1 MINYFFEDTNFK
13 FNKRRATSKWLKS
26 AIALENKK
34 LGDISIIYCSDDY
47 LLEINKQYL
56 SHDYYTDVITF
67 NYCEGDLISGDI
79 FISVDTIKANAEEYG
94 ASFDNELC
102 RVMVHGILHLIGYD
116 DDCESNQLIM
126 RQKEDF
132 YLERYDKYV

>member
-34 LGDISIIYCSDDY
+34 LGDVSIIYCSDDY

-102 RVMVHGILHLIGYD
+102 RVMVHGLLHLIGYD

-132 YLERYDKYV
+132 YLERYDK

>member
-102 RVMVHGILHLIGYD
+102 RVMVHGLLHLIGYD
-116 DDCESNQLIM
+116 DYCESNQLIM

-132 YLERYDKYV
+132 YLERYDK

>member
-102 RVMVHGILHLIGYD
+102 RVMVHGILHLIGYN

-132 YLERYDKYV
+132 YLERYDK

>member
-13 FNKRRATSKWLKS
+13 FNKRRANSKWLKS

-102 RVMVHGILHLIGYD
+102 RVMVHGLLHLIGYD

-132 YLERYDKYV
+132 YLERYDK

>member
-102 RVMVHGILHLIGYD
+102 RVMVHGLLHLIGYD

-132 YLERYDKYV
+132 YLERYDK

>member
-94 ASFDNELC
+94 ASFENELC

-132 YLERYDKYV
+132 YLERYDK

>member
-34 LGDISIIYCSDDY
+34 LGDVSIIYCSDDY

-132 YLERYDKYV
+132 YLERYDK

>member
-13 FNKRRATSKWLKS
+13 FNKRRATSKKKKS

-34 LGDISIIYCSDDY
+34 LGDSSIIYCSDDY

-79 FISVDTIKANAEEYG
+79 FISVDTIKANAAEYG

-132 YLERYDKYV
+132 YLERYDK

>member
-13 FNKRRATSKWLKS
+13 FNKRRVTSKWLKG
-26 AIALENKK
+26 AIELENKR
-34 LGDISIIYCSDDY
+34 LGDISIIFCSDDY

-67 NYCEGDLISGDI
+67 NYCEDDVISGDI
-79 FISVDTIKANAEEYG
+79 FISVDTIAANAKEYG

-102 RVMVHGILHLIGYD
+102 RVMVHGALHLVGYD
-116 DDCESNQLIM
+116 DDCERNQLIM

-132 YLERYDKYV
+132 YLERYDK

>member
-79 FISVDTIKANAEEYG
+79 FISVDTVKANAEEYG

-132 YLERYDKYV
+132 YLERYDK

>member
-116 DDCESNQLIM
+116 DDCEANQLIM

-132 YLERYDKYV
+132 YLERYDK

>member
-34 LGDISIIYCSDDY
+34 LGDVSIIYCSDDY

-94 ASFDNELC
+94 ASFENELC

-132 YLERYDKYV
+132 YLERYDK

>member
-13 FNKRRATSKWLKS
+13 FNKRRASSKWLKS

-102 RVMVHGILHLIGYD
+102 RVMVHGLLHLIGYD

-132 YLERYDKYV
+132 YLERYDK

>member
-26 AIALENKK
+26 AIALENTK

-132 YLERYDKYV
+132 YLERYDK

>member
-13 FNKRRATSKWLKS
+13 FNKRRATSNWLKS

-132 YLERYDKYV
+132 YLERYDK

>member
-26 AIALENKK
+26 AIALENRK

-132 YLERYDKYV
+132 YLERYDK

>member
-34 LGDISIIYCSDDY
+34 LGNISIIYCSDDY

-132 YLERYDKYV
+132 YLERYDK

>member
-26 AIALENKK
+26 AIVLEDKK

-132 YLERYDKYV
+132 YLERYDK

>member
-56 SHDYYTDVITF
+56 SLDYYTDVITF
-67 NYCEGDLISGDI
+67 FYCEGDLISGDI

-94 ASFDNELC
+94 ASFENELC

-132 YLERYDKYV
+132 YLERYDK

>member
-26 AIALENKK
+26 AITLENKK

-94 ASFDNELC
+94 ASFENELC
-102 RVMVHGILHLIGYD
+102 RVMVHGLLHLIGYD

-132 YLERYDKYV
+132 YLERYDK

>member
-1 MINYFFEDTNFK
+1 M
-13 FNKRRATSKWLKS
+13 
-26 AIALENKK
+26 
-34 LGDISIIYCSDDY
+34 
-47 LLEINKQYL
+47 
-56 SHDYYTDVITF
+56 ITF

-132 YLERYDKYV
+132 YLERYDK

>member
-26 AIALENKK
+26 AITLENKK

-132 YLERYDKYV
+132 YLERYDK

>member
-79 FISVDTIKANAEEYG
+79 FISVDTIKANAQEYG

-102 RVMVHGILHLIGYD
+102 RVMVHGLLHLIGYD

-132 YLERYDKYV
+132 YLERYDK

>member
-132 YLERYDKYV
+132 YLERYDK

>member
-47 LLEINKQYL
+47 LLVINKQYL

-67 NYCEGDLISGDI
+67 NYCEGELISGDI

-132 YLERYDKYV
+132 YLERYDK

>member
-94 ASFDNELC
+94 ASFVNELC

-132 YLERYDKYV
+132 YLERYDK

>member
-34 LGDISIIYCSDDY
+34 LGDISIIFCSDDY

-102 RVMVHGILHLIGYD
+102 RVMVHGLLHLIGYD

-132 YLERYDKYV
+132 YLERYDK

>member
-26 AIALENKK
+26 AIALESKK

-132 YLERYDKYV
+132 YLERYDK

>member
-79 FISVDTIKANAEEYG
+79 FISVDTIKANAAEYG

-132 YLERYDKYV
+132 YLERYDK

>member
-79 FISVDTIKANAEEYG
+79 FISVDTIKANAQEYG

-102 RVMVHGILHLIGYD
+102 RVMVHGVLHLIGYD

-132 YLERYDKYV
+132 YLERYDK

>member
-116 DDCESNQLIM
+116 DDCEYNQLIM

-132 YLERYDKYV
+132 YLERYDK

>member
-34 LGDISIIYCSDDY
+34 LGNISIIYCSDDY

-126 RQKEDF
+126 KQKEDF
-132 YLERYDKYV
+132 YLERYDK

>member
-79 FISVDTIKANAEEYG
+79 FISVDTIKANAQEYG

-132 YLERYDKYV
+132 YLERYDK